1 VIVSHDRDFL
11 DPLVTKVVEVRAGRI
26 RTFLGNV
33 SDYVEK
39 KQREEEGSLR
49 TGRTAE
55 MPGQS
60 PVLSEK
66 ERKRLEAELR
76 QKRYAKTKPVQDEIT
91 AAEQMIASMEAEKA
105 SLESVMGSADF
116 YREGMK
122 AKETTSR
129 YRVLQGELTA
139 QYYRWDRLQRELERL
154 LELYAVPETK
164 K

>member
-1 VIVSHDRDFL
+1 
-11 DPLVTKVVEVRAGRI
+11 
-26 RTFLGNV
+26 
-33 SDYVEK
+33 
-39 KQREEEGSLR
+39 
-49 TGRTAE
+49 
-55 MPGQS
+55 
-60 PVLSEK
+60 
-66 ERKRLEAELR
+66 
-76 QKRYAKTKPVQDEIT
+76 
-91 AAEQMIASMEAEKA
+91 
-105 SLESVMGSADF
+105 MGSADF